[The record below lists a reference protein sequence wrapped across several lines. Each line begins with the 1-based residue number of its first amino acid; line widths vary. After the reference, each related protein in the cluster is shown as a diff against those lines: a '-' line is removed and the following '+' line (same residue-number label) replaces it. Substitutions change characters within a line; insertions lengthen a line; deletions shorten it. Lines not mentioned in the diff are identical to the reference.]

1 MPFSERF
8 NPPLTTIRIPHYEIG
23 ASAAELLLERLQ
35 RARTM
40 PARHVVLTP
49 QLVVRDSSGGPATHR
64 SVLTSRRGRAIGCTR
79 LLQSFAH

>member
-35 RARTM
+35 QPDA
-40 PARHVVLTP
+40 PARHVVLAP
-49 QLVVRDSSGGPATHR
+49 QLVVRGSSAAPLRTVR
-64 SVLTSRRGRAIGCTR
+64 S
-79 LLQSFAH
+79 